1 MGKYHVTN
9 YEQMSVDDFNQPSGL
24 PIDRDNRW
32 VVRADKIPWHDLE
45 KQYALVF
52 TSNRGP
58 KPLPFRLVFG
68 ALMIQQL
75 LELTDEETLEQIKE
89 NPYLQYFV
97 GQSGYVYQRPF
108 SSSTLSRARQ
118 RIGDDEVLAMVDR
131 IEDLMVAEGVTSK
144 IGKRH

>member
-9 YEQMSVDDFNQPSGL
+9 YEQMSFDDFNQPSGL

-89 NPYLQYFV
+89 NPYLQYSLVNQGMFINDHLV
-97 GQSGYVYQRPF
+97 HQRC
-108 SSSTLSRARQ
+108 RARQ
-118 RIGDDEVLAMVDR
+118 RIGDDEVLAM
-131 IEDLMVAEGVTSK
+131 
-144 IGKRH
+144 